1 MILNENYFIFND
13 FDSRDYGILVEEEP
27 TIIKA
32 GRKYDTV
39 KIDGRDGFLLY
50 DNGEVYDSFTLT
62 IECNVEDGANI
73 DEICKVFN
81 GYGQLILSS
90 NPNRYYNA
98 FIANQV
104 DFGRV
109 FRTWKSFAIVF
120 ECQPYAYEIENTMQT
135 YTFSDANRTVTINNI
150 TNTTSKPLIT
160 VYGDGEISMA
170 INGEIINLIV
180 DDYIT
185 LDFDLE
191 NATKGTLNRNNCVEG
206 EYTPFK
212 SGINAITVSSLA
224 TRIEI
229 TPNFRW
235 Y

>member
-62 IECNVEDGANI
+62 IECNVEDGVNI

-81 GYGQLILSS
+81 GYGQLVLSS
-90 NPNRYYNA
+90 NPDRYYNA

-120 ECQPYAYEIENTMQT
+120 ECQPYAYEIKNTMQT
-135 YTFSDANRTVTINNI
+135 YTFSGANRTVTINNK
-150 TNTTSKPLIT
+150 TNATSKPLIT
-160 VYGDGEISMA
+160 VYGNGEISMA

-206 EYTPFK
+206 EYTSFK
-212 SGINAITVSSLA
+212 SGINTITVSSLA
-224 TRIEI
+224 TKIEI